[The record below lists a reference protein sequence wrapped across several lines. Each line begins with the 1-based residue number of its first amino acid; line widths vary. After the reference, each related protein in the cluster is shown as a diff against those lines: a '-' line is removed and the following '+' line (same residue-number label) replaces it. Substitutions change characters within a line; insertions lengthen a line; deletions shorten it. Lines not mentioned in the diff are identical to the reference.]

1 MASPIKNNKQKILAV
16 FLVVLA
22 VSIGYRIMHP
32 FKQQKVNTL
41 TFTGNKHIKRIIK
54 TADGTAN
61 NYTGGPETIM
71 LNLFE
76 NPPHHSGKIV
86 KNIFSS
92 QASISTTKH
101 IANKLNTEIKQS
113 SEIAESV
120 IDTPEKT
127 GSEFINF
134 KVFGM
139 YEATNDKVVFI
150 ERGKDILA
158 LREGDMIDGKFLVL
172 QISSQRITLKSKL
185 VDKPF
190 FIDMNGLENN

>member
-1 MASPIKNNKQKILAV
+1 MTSPVKNNRQKILAV

-32 FKQQKVNTL
+32 FKQQKVNAL
-41 TFTGNKHIKRIIK
+41 MFMGNKHIKRIIK
-54 TADGTAN
+54 TADRTGN
-61 NYTGGPETIM
+61 SYTGGPETVM

-86 KNIFSS
+86 KNIFST
-92 QASISTTKH
+92 QASVPDSEH
-101 IANKLNTEIKQS
+101 IANKLDTETKQS
-113 SEIAESV
+113 AEIAES
-120 IDTPEKT
+120 ITDTPEKT
-127 GSEFINF
+127 DSEFINF

-139 YEATNDKVVFI
+139 YEAESDKVVFI

-158 LREGDMIDGKFLVL
+158 LREGDMIDGKFIVL
-172 QISSQRITLKSKL
+172 QISSQKITLKSKL

-190 FIDMNGLENN
+190 FIDMNELENN